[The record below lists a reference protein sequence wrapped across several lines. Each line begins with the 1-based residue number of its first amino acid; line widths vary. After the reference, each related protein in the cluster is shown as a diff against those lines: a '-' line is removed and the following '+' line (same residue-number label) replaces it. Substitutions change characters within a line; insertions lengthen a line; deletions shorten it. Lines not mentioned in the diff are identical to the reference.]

1 MKNRNPSLNFY
12 IIYVYALIYTIS
24 RSVESANQGVS
35 LNCTFLDIP
44 IRKDSYAVLDV
55 LINLRRSA
63 PSQLGDSS
71 LFDFSNL
78 RVERDTELHIP
89 AIQVVNL

>member
-1 MKNRNPSLNFY
+1 
-12 IIYVYALIYTIS
+12 
-24 RSVESANQGVS
+24 
-35 LNCTFLDIP
+35 
-44 IRKDSYAVLDV
+44 VLDV